1 MNRANAL
8 DKTIFTVL
16 APAVAGIVRTAP
28 GWLLEQA
35 TEIRL
40 RVGQGLLIV
49 AGNRDYALG
58 ADGHPVSGGAA
69 AYTCRREDLGQ
80 TLQLIS
86 RNSLY
91 AFEEEMRQG
100 YFTVPGGHR
109 IGLAGQAI
117 MQGGELKALKNIS
130 AMNIRLAREVIGAAD
145 KIMPYMVAAPDRVLS
160 TLVIGPP
167 RSGKTTLLRDLT
179 RQLSSGI
186 PGLNFAPVQ
195 VGLVDERSEIAACRD
210 GLPSADLGPRVD
222 VLDACPK
229 ATGLL
234 MLIRTMGP
242 QVVITD
248 ELGREADA
256 LAVQE
261 ALHAGVSV
269 VASVHGSSLEDL
281 LGRPYICDLV
291 GSRIFDR
298 YVVLG
303 TTHGIGTIESITDAK
318 GAELTKEH
326 RKGVRECG

>member
-1 MNRANAL
+1 MKQVDAL
-8 DKTIFTVL
+8 EKSVFTVL
-16 APAVAGIVRTAP
+16 APALAGILRAAP
-28 GWLLEQA
+28 DWLLEQA

-40 RVGQGLLIV
+40 RAGQGLLVV
-49 AGNRDYALG
+49 AGNRDYTLG
-58 ADGHPVSGGAA
+58 FDGQPVTNTAA
-69 AYTCRREDLGQ
+69 GYICRREDIGQ

-100 YFTVPGGHR
+100 FFTVGGGHR

-117 MQGGELKALKNIS
+117 MEGGELKALKNIS
-130 AMNIRLAREVIGAAD
+130 AMNIRLAREIIGAAD
-145 KIMPYMVAAPDRVLS
+145 KIMPFVVTSPNRVYN

-186 PGLNFAPVQ
+186 PALNFSAVQ
-195 VGLVDERSEIAACRD
+195 VGLVDERSEIAGCRD
-210 GLPSADLGPRVD
+210 GIPGADLGPRVD

-234 MLIRTMGP
+234 MLIRAMGP

-248 ELGREADA
+248 ELGREADSF
-256 LAVQE
+256 AVQE

-269 VASVHGSSLEDL
+269 VASAHGRSPEDL
-281 LGRPYICDLV
+281 LGRPYIGDLV
-291 GSRIFDR
+291 RSRIFER
-298 YVVLG
+298 YIVMG
-303 TTHGIGTIESITDAK
+303 TVPRIGAIVSVTDAK
-318 GAELTKEH
+318 GVEITTQ
-326 RKGVRECG
+326 RSGVRECG

>member
-1 MNRANAL
+1 MAP
-8 DKTIFTVL
+8 TV
-16 APAVAGIVRTAP
+16 VGIVRAAP
-28 GWLLEQA
+28 DWLLETA

-49 AGNRDYALG
+49 AGNRDFTLG
-58 ADGHPVSGGAA
+58 TDGRPVTNMAA
-69 AYTCRREDLGQ
+69 AYICRQEDLGQ

-100 YFTVPGGHR
+100 FFTVQGGHR

-117 MQGGELKALKNIS
+117 MAGGELKALKNIS
-130 AMNIRLAREVIGAAD
+130 AMNIRLAREIIGAAD
-145 KIMPYMVAAPDRVLS
+145 KIMPYLVAAPNRVYN
-160 TLVIGPP
+160 TLLIGPP
-167 RSGKTTLLRDLT
+167 RSGKTTLLRDIA
-179 RQLSSGI
+179 RQLSTGI
-186 PGLNFAPVQ
+186 PRLNFSAVQ

-210 GLPSADLGPRVD
+210 GIPSADLGPRVD
-222 VLDACPK
+222 VLDGCPK
-229 ATGLL
+229 AKGML

-256 LAVQE
+256 NAVQE

-269 VASVHGSSLEDL
+269 VASVHGRSPEDV
-281 LGRPYICDLV
+281 LGRPFIGELICRKV
-291 GSRIFDR
+291 FDR

-303 TTHGIGTIESITDAK
+303 VTPDIGTIESIRDNK
-318 GAELTKEH
+318 DNEMRHLHKN
-326 RKGVRECG
+326 GVRECG